1 MKIKTIL
8 LFSLGFVIILVMV
21 VGVKAQ
27 SSPLSYLTTQQGS
40 MSPTSVQ
47 SIAAHVADRISYQG
61 LLEEGGVPV
70 TGTRDFDFMLYTDPD
85 CINYISGYVGISDVT
100 VDNGLFSVQIPFDQS
115 YFNGQQLFLGVE
127 VESSE
132 IACQEI
138 LPVPYAL
145 SLRPGAKIAT
155 ESTAS
160 EAAAL
165 IGEVTSTTPGSYST
179 GLRGINLGTGMMGIG
194 VHGSQDGSGWG
205 VYGQVDGNGRG
216 VYGKA
221 EGDNGVGVFGEGT
234 GSSSIGVYGIATQAG
249 GVGVHAQGDGGSGIA
264 LALSGGG
271 IKVSGAGLGTS
282 TPVFIHQATASN
294 IGCTFSQCTLIDH
307 PLTNN
312 DPDVLLFVTQNFN
325 YAQYPGT
332 ENNPHPVGVQYLTA
346 SSRWVIYNV
355 DLSAMTEDALFNVMV
370 VKP

>member
-1 MKIKTIL
+1 MKNKAVVL
-8 LFSLGFVIILVMV
+8 LFLGVIIMLVMAG
-21 VGVKAQ
+21 GVSAQ
-27 SSPLSYLTTQQGS
+27 SFPLNYLTTQAKPVNSAG
-40 MSPTSVQ
+40 VQ
-47 SIAAHVADRISYQG
+47 SIATHVADTISYQG

-70 TGTRDFDFMLYTDPD
+70 TGTRDMDFMLYSDVD
-85 CINYISGYVGISDVT
+85 CINYVSGYVGISGVQ
-100 VDNGLFSVQIPFDQS
+100 VDNGLFSVQIPFDHAF
-115 YFNGQQLFLGVE
+115 FNGQQLFLGVE
-127 VESSE
+127 VESAE
-132 IACQEI
+132 VACQEI

-145 SLRPGAKIAT
+145 SLRPGAKVAT

-165 IGEVTSTTPGSYST
+165 IGEVSSTTPGSYST
-179 GLRGINLGTGMMGIG
+179 GLRGINLGTGLYGIG

-221 EGDNGVGVFGEGT
+221 DGDTGVGVFGEGN
-234 GSSSIGVYGIATQAG
+234 GSSGVGVYGLATQTG
-249 GVGVHAQGDGGSGIA
+249 GAGVHAQGSGATGVA
-264 LALSGGG
+264 LKLSSGA
-271 IKVSGAGLGTS
+271 IQVSGAGLSSS

-294 IGCTFSQCTLIDH
+294 IGCSFSQCTLIDH

-312 DPDVLLFVTQNFN
+312 DQDAILFVTQNFN

-332 ENNPHPVGVQYLTA
+332 ANNPHPVGVQYLTA

>member
-1 MKIKTIL
+1 MKNKTVAL
-8 LFSLGFVIILVMV
+8 LIFGVVVMLMMAG
-21 VGVKAQ
+21 GVSAQ
-27 SSPLSYLTTQQGS
+27 SFPMNYLTTQAQPVS
-40 MSPTSVQ
+40 LASVQ
-47 SIAAHVADRISYQG
+47 YIATHVADTISYQG

-70 TGTRDFDFMLYTDPD
+70 TGNRDMDFMLYSDVD
-85 CINYISGYVGISDVT
+85 CINYVSGYVGISDVL
-100 VDNGLFSVQIPFDQS
+100 VDNGLFSVQIPFDHE

-132 IACQEI
+132 VACQEI

-155 ESTAS
+155 ESTTG

-165 IGEVTSTTPGSYST
+165 IGEVSSTTPGSYST
-179 GLRGINLGTGMMGIG
+179 GLRGINLGTGLYGIG

-205 VYGQVDGNGRG
+205 VYGQVDGSGRG

-221 EGDNGVGVFGEGT
+221 EGDNGVGVYGEGN
-234 GSSSIGVYGIATQAG
+234 GSSGVGLYGLATQAG
-249 GVGVHAQGDGGSGIA
+249 GVGIHAQGSEATGVALKLSSGAIQVA
-264 LALSGGG
+264 
-271 IKVSGAGLGTS
+271 GAGLTTS

-294 IGCTFSQCTLIDH
+294 IGCTLSQCTLIDH

-312 DPDVLLFVTQNFN
+312 DPDVILFVTQNFN
-325 YAQYPGT
+325 YAEYPGA
-332 ENNPHPVGVQYLTA
+332 ENNPHPVGVQYLTV

-355 DLSAMTEDALFNVMV
+355 DLSEMTEDALFNVMV